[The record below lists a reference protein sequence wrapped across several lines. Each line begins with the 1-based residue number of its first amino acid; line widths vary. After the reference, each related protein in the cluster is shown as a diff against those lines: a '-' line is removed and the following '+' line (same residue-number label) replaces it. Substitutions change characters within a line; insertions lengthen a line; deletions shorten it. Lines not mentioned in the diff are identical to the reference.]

1 MTRITRI
8 SHRLDVIRVIQKGE
22 CLVRQRKS
30 SVQSVSSV
38 PLKKAPTNYQL
49 ATKKNMEKNTWSKI
63 LHIIITVLTAIA
75 TTFGVTS
82 CMAGNL

>member
-1 MTRITRI
+1 MTLI

-22 CLVRQRKS
+22 CLVRQRKG

-49 ATKKNMEKNTWSKI
+49 ATKKNMENKNTWSKI